1 MFARTR
7 RHNMS
12 LNLVRA
18 DSVEMP
24 SKGELTPQ
32 SNLKTIQNTLKNF
45 LAHHFNTGIK
55 ISTNQ
60 PRNLIVNRSNGRNL
74 AIKISN
80 HTWNLIPLEDEKEI
94 EQIQNVIKE
103 LPEYVDSLYSFK
115 LWCNQIT
122 GVKDGATK
130 YPRPEASF

>member
-1 MFARTR
+1 MALTL
-7 RHNMS
+7 
-12 LNLVRA
+12 LNPNDVA
-18 DSVEMP
+18 MP
-24 SKGELTPQ
+24 SKAELTAEN
-32 SNLKTIQNTLKNF
+32 NLKTIQNTLKNF
-45 LAHHFNTGIK
+45 LAHYFDTGIK
-55 ISTNQ
+55 ISTNE

-130 YPRPEASF
+130 YPRPESSF